1 MSSSVTF
8 LLLWATP
15 AGLTVGTSSMGKE
28 PKRSRISATQGW
40 LNGCGTVWRH
50 SNPRRWISRNRP
62 FLKTKYRLAC
72 RRNLFRSEHCG
83 SHSGTTLG
91 REERCAEGA
100 GRGLS
105 ELKERVFCGLSASSA
120 DQRRESQRR
129 VSDGRRSER
138 RKWWSLHVRASQ
150 TGITC
155 ESGKTGFSGPEEKAS
170 GIDADLPPE
179 PISRA
184 IIGAQRPLRRRCR
197 MEPPPLNLASP
208 IIGLSAPSAGIACG
222 ASPLTLASLG
232 SGHENATSHIRTGTA

>member
-1 MSSSVTF
+1 MDEKEFLEQKPWYNPGKWYTTPVTW
-8 LLLWATP
+8 LPEVRATMP
-15 AGLTVGTSSMGKE
+15 DLPKE
-28 PKRSRISATQGW
+28 IHIQDVT
-40 LNGCGTVWRH
+40 L
-50 SNPRRWISRNRP
+50 RP

-83 SHSGTTLG
+83 SHSGTPLG

-150 TGITC
+150 TGITFEKGSREATTNISVEGFLKHLGLKSDKETITNIIQAILKEIEKRGSEGQERFLTEDEVNEMC
-155 ESGKTGFSGPEEKAS
+155 KTMAK
-170 GIDADLPPE
+170 
-179 PISRA
+179 
-184 IIGAQRPLRRRCR
+184 
-197 MEPPPLNLASP
+197 
-208 IIGLSAPSAGIACG
+208 
-222 ASPLTLASLG
+222 
-232 SGHENATSHIRTGTA
+232 

>member
-1 MSSSVTF
+1 MGLASPPPRAKPVEPPLHKKET
-8 LLLWATP
+8 TP
-15 AGLTVGTSSMGKE
+15 PNHGRQKGRYPHPSAIRPNRRLYPFFFSPTKRKEIASKVCALRTRSNGNGTREPSCRKAGTL
-28 PKRSRISATQGW
+28 
-40 LNGCGTVWRH
+40 
-50 SNPRRWISRNRP
+50 RP

-83 SHSGTTLG
+83 SHSGTPLG

-150 TGITC
+150 TGIT
-155 ESGKTGFSGPEEKAS
+155 FEKGS
-170 GIDADLPPE
+170 RNPPQ
-179 PISRA
+179 S
-184 IIGAQRPLRRRCR
+184 QRTSLPLRR
-197 MEPPPLNLASP
+197 
-208 IIGLSAPSAGIACG
+208 IIFGYSC
-222 ASPLTLASLG
+222 LG
-232 SGHENATSHIRTGTA
+232 